1 MLQIPETC
9 GWNDYVA
16 LQESHLAARGAVV
29 LRPGLCRDEPGFAP
43 GDLFQLVGAVPDI
56 VHLHWPEMLARL
68 LADTEAV
75 ALLRELAA
83 RGTRLVQ
90 TVHELAP
97 HEEGMHGNV
106 AFIDEVD
113 SLTHGA
119 HFSTKE
125 HELAARRIRSRL
137 PGPALHLPHPLY
149 LHLVP
154 GRGGSPY
161 GATIGCFG
169 RLRPYKRTAAF
180 AQAFV
185 RHVTGEQRLL
195 IAGYPEDPAT
205 HHTLSELA
213 AAHDRVR
220 YLPGF
225 HPGSEFVR
233 LLEQVDWVALP
244 YQRVWSSGVLVAA
257 AQQGRRI
264 LAPPPV
270 GADAYGPVIEDW
282 QIVEPWDID
291 NLGRRGTPRR
301 PRPGRSAP
309 ALRDPCRGGPRRR
322 GAGDTGLRLRQ
333 RRDLPLRRG
342 SRPATA
348 LPGHRTTP

>member
-1 MLQIPETC
+1 MTGLRVLQIPETC

-29 LRPGLCRDEPGFAP
+29 LRPGLCRDEPGFVP
-43 GDLFQLVGAVPDI
+43 GDLAHLVGAVPDI
-56 VHLHWPEMLARL
+56 VHMHWPEMLARL
-68 LADTEAV
+68 LGDAEAI
-75 ALLRELAA
+75 ALLRELTA

-90 TVHELAP
+90 TVHDLAP
-97 HEEGMHGNV
+97 HEEGTHGN
-106 AFIDEVD
+106 ATFIDEVD
-113 SLTHGA
+113 SLAHGA
-119 HFSTKE
+119 HFFTKE
-125 HELAARRIRSRL
+125 HELTARLIRSRL
-137 PGPALHLPHPLY
+137 PGPALHLPHPRY
-149 LHLVP
+149 PQLVP

-185 RHVTGEQRLL
+185 RHARGEQRLL
-195 IAGYPEDPAT
+195 IAGFPDDPAT
-205 HHTLSELA
+205 HHTLTEIA

-264 LAPPPV
+264 LSPPPV
-270 GADAYGPVIEDW
+270 GADAYGPTLEDW
-282 QIVEPWDID
+282 QIVEPWDD
-291 NLGRRGTPRR
+291 DVAVLRWQEALMVPPEGQRLASGPGALTLPRWDEAADALG
-301 PRPGRSAP
+301 
-309 ALRDPCRGGPRRR
+309 DFY
-322 GAGDTGLRLRQ
+322 
-333 RRDLPLRRG
+333 
-342 SRPATA
+342 
-348 LPGHRTTP
+348 HRILAA

>member
-1 MLQIPETC
+1 MTGLRVLQIPETC

-29 LRPGLCRDEPGFAP
+29 LRPGLCRDEPGFVP
-43 GDLFQLVGAVPDI
+43 GDLAHLVGAVPDI
-56 VHLHWPEMLARL
+56 VHMHWPEMLARML
-68 LADTEAV
+68 GDAEAI
-75 ALLRELAA
+75 ALLRELTA

-90 TVHELAP
+90 TVHDLAP
-97 HEEGMHGNV
+97 HEEGTHGNA

-119 HFSTKE
+119 HFFTKE
-125 HELAARRIRSRL
+125 HELAARLIRSRL
-137 PGPALHLPHPLY
+137 PGPALHLPHPRY
-149 LHLVP
+149 P
-154 GRGGSPY
+154 PNSSPAEGGSPY

-169 RLRPYKRTAAF
+169 WLRPYKRTAAF

-185 RHVTGEQRLL
+185 RHARREQRLL
-195 IAGYPEDPAT
+195 IAGFPDDPAT
-205 HHTLSELA
+205 HHTLTEIA

-264 LAPPPV
+264 LSPPPV
-270 GADAYGPVIEDW
+270 GG
-282 QIVEPWDID
+282 
-291 NLGRRGTPRR
+291 GRLRARRSRTGRSWSRGTTMWPCCA
-301 PRPGRSAP
+301 GRKP
-309 ALRDPCRGGPRRR
+309 
-322 GAGDTGLRLRQ
+322 
-333 RRDLPLRRG
+333 
-342 SRPATA
+342 
-348 LPGHRTTP
+348 